1 MCGNQVRQLCLS
13 HWLFLS
19 LSVGLSFSLSV
30 CLVSLSVSICMSLS
44 LSLVGVSGND
54 DFCVLKKIKKKEREV
69 KEEGLIKVFCFFT
82 SRILTRLHTLFFPP
96 SLYQGLFSFF
106 SPSFFSDLV

>member
-1 MCGNQVRQLCLS
+1 MWKPSQAAVFESLALSLSLSVSLSLCLS
-13 HWLFLS
+13 VLSLFLS
-19 LSVGLSFSLSV
+19 LS
-30 CLVSLSVSICMSLS
+30 IC